1 MQFCFRILIN
11 LRISHN
17 KRDMFDDVG
26 FFANFSGCG
35 ISKEFVCLFV
45 RLLRKY
51 TYGLSDGLAADW
63 TLRLQLLTDAGRT
76 VHAEQVVATRDQGG
90 DHLALQTHQAVAAAL
105 PPHATRGRG

>member
-1 MQFCFRILIN
+1 MM
-11 LRISHN
+11 S
-17 KRDMFDDVG
+17 V

-63 TLRLQLLTDAGRT
+63 TLWLQLLTDAGRT

>member
-1 MQFCFRILIN
+1 M
-11 LRISHN
+11 
-17 KRDMFDDVG
+17 
-26 FFANFSGCG
+26 
-35 ISKEFVCLFV
+35 FVCLFV